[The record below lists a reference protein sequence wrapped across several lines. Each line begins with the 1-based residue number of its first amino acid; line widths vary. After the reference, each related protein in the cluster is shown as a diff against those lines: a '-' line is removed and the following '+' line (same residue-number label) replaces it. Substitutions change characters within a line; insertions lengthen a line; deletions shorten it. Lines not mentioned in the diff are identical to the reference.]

1 MINKSKLW
9 FLTLSSIILV
19 LAVYYI
25 AIPQDSTDMVFSS
38 NTNSGITTTIEES
51 EALTAMRIT
60 KEEEHL
66 ESIQTLQ
73 EILLD
78 GTKTIDEKNEAYEQ
92 IKYLNTSK
100 SIEEKLEKEINKSFS
115 INCFVQIK
123 DSTIKVVIANAD
135 ESYKLAN
142 DIITYVNKETNNSY
156 FVTIKFEWPTL
167 NS

>member
-19 LAVYYI
+19 LAIYYI
-25 AIPQDSTDMVFSS
+25 AIPQDSTNMVFSS
-38 NTNSGITTTIEES
+38 NNNSKIETTIEES

-78 GTKTIDEKNEAYEQ
+78 GTKTVDEKNEAYEQ

-100 SIEEKLEKEINKSFS
+100 SIEEKLEKEINSNFS
-115 INCFVQIK
+115 INSFVQIK
-123 DSTIKVVIANAD
+123 DNTIKVVIANGE
-135 ESYKLAN
+135 ESYKIAN
-142 DIITYVNKETNNSY
+142 EIINYVNKETDNSY
-156 FVTIKFEWPTL
+156 YVTIKFE
-167 NS
+167 